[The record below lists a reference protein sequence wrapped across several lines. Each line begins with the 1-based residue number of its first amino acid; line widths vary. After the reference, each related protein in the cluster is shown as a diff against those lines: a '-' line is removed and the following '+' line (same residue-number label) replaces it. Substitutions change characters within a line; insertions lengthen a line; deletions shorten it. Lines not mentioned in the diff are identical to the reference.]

1 MGILETQGENMEK
14 HNIPQLEAKIRDLEA
29 VCESVGDN
37 SDLVELL
44 KILHRPGWTTPAEF
58 IYANS
63 IVDSLI
69 AQARNVLALRN
80 TLLIGSREVQGE
92 RSAHA

>member
-1 MGILETQGENMEK
+1 MEK
-14 HNIPQLEAKIRDLEA
+14 HNISQREGKIRDLEA
-29 VCESVGDN
+29 VCETVGDN

-63 IVDSLI
+63 IVDSLT

-80 TLLIGSREVQGE
+80 TLLAGSREVQGE

>member
-1 MGILETQGENMEK
+1 MEK
-14 HNIPQLEAKIRDLEA
+14 HNIPQLEAKIKELRA
-29 VCESVGDN
+29 VCESVGDD

-63 IVDSLI
+63 IVESLTS
-69 AQARNVLALRN
+69 QARNVVALRK
-80 TLLIGSREVQGE
+80 TPLAGSREVQCE

>member
-1 MGILETQGENMEK
+1 MEK

-44 KILHRPGWTTPAEF
+44 KISAPARDGRLRQ
-58 IYANS
+58 NS
-63 IVDSLI
+63 SMQTQLSI
-69 AQARNVLALRN
+69 
-80 TLLIGSREVQGE
+80 
-92 RSAHA
+92 H